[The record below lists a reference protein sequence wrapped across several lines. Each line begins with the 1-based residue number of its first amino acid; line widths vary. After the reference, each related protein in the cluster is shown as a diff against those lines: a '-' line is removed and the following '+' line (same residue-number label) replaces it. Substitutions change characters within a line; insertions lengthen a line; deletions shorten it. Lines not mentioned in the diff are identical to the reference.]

1 MIDTVPRPDAS
12 LAEFLAARAR
22 HATDTRLAIDALV
35 GLLIAAG
42 VAYWNGPGAWFLISV
57 GACFFAYGVW
67 GIADRELGER
77 PNAPSRVRA
86 FLRALRAVAAVM
98 GFAAA
103 AYIAVMALGKAL
115 GVMIS

>member
-12 LAEFLAARAR
+12 LPEFLAARAR
-22 HATDTRLAIDALV
+22 HASDSRLAIDALA
-35 GLLIAAG
+35 GLLAAAA
-42 VAYWNGPGAWFLISV
+42 VAYWGGPGSPLLFSLAI
-57 GACFFAYGVW
+57 CFFAFGVW

-77 PNAPSRVRA
+77 SSATSRVRVPLVT
-86 FLRALRAVAAVM
+86 LRVAAAIL

-103 AYIAVMALGKAL
+103 AYVVVFALAKAL

>member
-12 LAEFLAARAR
+12 LPEFLAARAR
-22 HATDTRLAIDALV
+22 HATDARLAIDALV
-35 GLLIAAG
+35 GILIAAG
-42 VAYWNGPGAWFLISV
+42 VAYWNGPGAPFLTSLGV
-57 GACFFAYGVW
+57 CLFAYGVW

-77 PNAPSRVRA
+77 LNAAPRVRTP
-86 FLRALRAVAAVM
+86 LRAARALSAVL

-103 AYIAVMALGKAL
+103 AYVMVLALAKAL